1 MVKREILTHYL
12 FFLAFF
18 IFLAIRRNLFSFSS
32 FPFWLGGV
40 IGTFLVD
47 LDHFLYAFLLNPQ
60 DLASQRAI
68 YYLKKREYIRAF
80 LVLWDAKENRTHQ
93 VFHSFSFQIIFL
105 ILAFWVVSSS
115 GSLFAIGLV
124 LAFSLHLFI
133 DQFSDFLVLGNLDL
147 WKNGFFNLRIEERGQ
162 LFYFILSLLI
172 FIAFSFVF

>member
-1 MVKREILTHYL
+1 
-12 FFLAFF
+12 
-18 IFLAIRRNLFSFSS
+18 
-32 FPFWLGGV
+32 LGGF

-80 LVLWDAKENRTHQ
+80 LVLWDTKENRTHQ

-124 LAFSLHLFI
+124 LAFSLHLFV
-133 DQFSDFLVLGNLDL
+133 DQLLSLLTSGNLDL
-147 WKNGFFNLRIEERGQ
+147 WEKGFFSFRIGGRYQ
-162 LFYFILSLLI
+162 IFYFVLTFLF
-172 FIAFSFVF
+172 FIAFSFIF